1 MVWYSIYTMNPP
13 ICGEKPRMKTQIC
26 NIAQKEFLLV
36 QGKVKKK
43 KKKTENRSP
52 CQNASIQ
59 GKFSYSNANVSNTQ
73 ALSLGYTHLVLQV
86 LFGALVSRYRK
97 NDTVKHKS

>member
-1 MVWYSIYTMNPP
+1 MNPP
-13 ICGEKPRMKTQIC
+13 ICGEKPRMKKQIC
-26 NIAQKEFLLV
+26 NIAQKVFLLV

-43 KKKTENRSP
+43 KTENRSL